1 VTFRPGR
8 LGPGSLGIILGLVLL
23 AGCADKNLVV
33 VIPDSG
39 DGHVGAVVVEAGGGK
54 TLLNTAYAG
63 ATPGSGGA
71 MKPVTSD
78 VQQVN
83 TIFGSALTAQPI
95 APKIYIL
102 YFVNDSDQLTPD
114 SQPAFEK
121 VFLDVKGR
129 KAPELVVTGHT
140 DTMGELRYNDM
151 LSLERAKAV
160 SKLFIAHGLPA
171 ESVSVAGRGKRELL
185 IQTADNVPEPRNRR
199 VEITVR

>member
-1 VTFRPGR
+1 MRFG
-8 LGPGSLGIILGLVLL
+8 LGVALGLVLL

-54 TLLNTAYAG
+54 TLLSTAYAG

-78 VQQVN
+78 AQQVN
-83 TIFGSALTAQPI
+83 AIFGSALTAQPI

-102 YFVNDSDQLTPD
+102 YFVNDSDRLTPD

-129 KAPELVVTGHT
+129 KAPEVVVTGHT
-140 DTMGELRYNDM
+140 DTMGELSYNDM

-160 SKLFIAHGLPA
+160 SKLFIARGLPA
-171 ESVSVAGRGKRELL
+171 ESVSVAGRGQRELL
-185 IQTADNVPEPRNRR
+185 VQTADNVPEPLNRR